1 MTVAAFLAG
10 ILIVGLF
17 FAMFS
22 GTPREKE
29 FE

>member
-1 MTVAAFLAG
+1 MTVAAFFAG
-10 ILIVGLF
+10 MIIVGLF

-22 GTPREKE
+22 GTPSEKE